1 MKLNST
7 LLWLGL
13 VCLLPACE
21 KPPPYTREE
30 LIERTLQERL
40 EEYEQLL
47 MTRCQ
52 EKALEHA
59 ALLIDSILIDEARA
73 NIDTINRPAKPLK
86 PEAPERQLP
95 RDSVPIKP
103 LF

>member
-1 MKLNST
+1 MKLNSHM
-7 LLWLGL
+7 LCIGFI
-13 VCLLPACE
+13 CLFSACE
-21 KPPPYTREE
+21 KPPLYTREE
-30 LIERTLQERL
+30 LIQRTLQERL

-52 EKALEHA
+52 EKALERA
-59 ALLIDSILIDEARA
+59 ELLIDSILIEEARA
-73 NIDTINRPAKPLK
+73 NIDTINRPAKPIK